1 MTLKRDLAA
10 AEQVAE
16 TTLDSVLIA
25 GVADGP
31 TAKRRLAEAEGVLAV
46 REGEQLDAEVMAQAL
61 GSFDEA
67 FDHLTADE
75 RREFLRL
82 MIKQI
87 VVYKDRIVVDLYEGR
102 QATGFLVAVTAITQA
117 ATAKKANPGLEDQ
130 GFVTEGRWLPT
141 TGARHTLGRRGRP
154 VFWCG
159 VPFLISRIKKKKE
172 GRKLGKRK
180 GVGKVQP
187 SVRQTKE
194 RLTALLDGVV
204 IKTRAA

>member
-31 TAKRRLAEAEGVLAV
+31 TAKRRLAETEEKVKQVRFALAEAEGVLAV

-67 FDHLTADE
+67 FDHLTSDE

-130 GFVTEGRWLPT
+130 GFVTEGRWLP
-141 TGARHTLGRRGRP
+141 LPDLNRG
-154 VFWCG
+154 
-159 VPFLISRIKKKKE
+159 
-172 GRKLGKRK
+172 
-180 GVGKVQP
+180 P
-187 SVRQTKE
+187 S
-194 RLTALLDGVV
+194 D
-204 IKTRAA
+204 